1 MLAPV
6 RMLVEGVVYPAG
18 VALSGGA
25 LLCMQSAFAPQV
37 VLDVAL
43 VLSVLFAA
51 ASGLVG
57 LSFLPSLLRS
67 LRLRAV
73 SPSGYS
79 NCEPGRRFSQ
89 SDIRYLLL
97 HPDPE
102 ARSFGRDLAC
112 RLAPRLLRAE
122 GLGRPPIWEAGA
134 IAIGRLAQGLS
145 PEWSA
150 APGLLVA
157 NASTAVRFDGGGADR
172 GGRDTG
178 RNATISDILHG
189 YGQRRT
195 RGSKLARVSS
205 IRPSPSG
212 GRPPMTVGCACSRRG
227 CSHRT
232 REFVATE
239 MMRCST

>member
-25 LLCMQSAFAPQV
+25 LLWMQSAFAPQV
-37 VLDVAL
+37 VLAVAL

-73 SPSGYS
+73 SPSEYS

-102 ARSFGRDLAC
+102 ARTFGRDLAR

-134 IAIGRLAQGLS
+134 TAISRLAQGLS

-150 APGLLVA
+150 AGSWSRTRAPPF
-157 NASTAVRFDGGGADR
+157 ASTAAARIAGAGTPAGMRRFPISSMV
-172 GGRDTG
+172 TG
-178 RNATISDILHG
+178 RGEPAVRN
-189 YGQRRT
+189 
-195 RGSKLARVSS
+195 SS
-205 IRPSPSG
+205 IRAALSSSRPAQPGGPPPS
-212 GRPPMTVGCACSRRG
+212 CSRGMAMRPSAWRG
-227 CSHRT
+227 
-232 REFVATE
+232 
-239 MMRCST
+239 